1 MPKLR
6 LSPRLLLLP
15 FWCLQAG
22 RLGWTQR
29 GRPWLTAR
37 VDARHALPSPE
48 ALRAAASAPIA
59 GVHLHIVDLPATGW
73 ASLQAVRDA
82 LLVVR
87 AAGHAV
93 VIEIEQAGNA
103 EMFLASAAS
112 RTVVRP
118 HAHVH
123 LLGVGAA
130 MRFAGDALARLGL
143 RFDVESAGAYK
154 SFGEAFSRPFA
165 SAQNREAMRALVDDL
180 QAQLEGA
187 LAAKLAPATRET
199 ALAVVRQALADAPL
213 RADDALSRGLV
224 DAVAYPDEVRRELDP
239 DDDVRRVEIDAWW
252 MRRQAA
258 DKVAA
263 LVEGAERVV
272 VVHLEGN
279 VVDGDGAPGRP
290 SIAAGPVVEA
300 IDKLTKDERL
310 RAVVLHV
317 RSGGGSAAA
326 SDLIWR
332 SVVTLAESKVVVA
345 AFGDTAASGGYYLAA
360 GAREI
365 VAQPGT
371 LTGSIGVVGGKL
383 VLGGAAERLGVHTEL
398 LLGAPMAGYLSVN
411 RPFQPE
417 ERARFRAQLRD
428 TYTAFLNVV
437 ASGRKTTAE
446 ALEPHAQ
453 GRVWTGARAR
463 EIGLVDHLGGI
474 DVAVARAATL
484 AGIERVRRVDL
495 QVGPRQG
502 WAQRLLRRFVGTA
515 VRHVNL
521 DGIVPDIVRT
531 RVADVLG
538 LDETTVA
545 LLQADARPLAL
556 SLDAADLA
564 RATR

>member
-1 MPKLR
+1 MFRLR

-15 FWCLQAG
+15 LWCLHAA
-22 RLGWTQR
+22 RLGWNQR

-37 VDARHALPSPE
+37 VDARHALPPPE
-48 ALRAAASAPIA
+48 ALRAAATAPIA
-59 GVHLHIVDLPATGW
+59 GIHLHIVDLPATGW

-82 LLVVR
+82 LLAVR

-103 EMFLASAAS
+103 EMYLASAS
-112 RTVVRP
+112 TRTVLRP
-118 HAHVH
+118 HAHVN

-130 MRFAGDALARLGL
+130 MRFAGEALARLGL

-180 QAQLEGA
+180 QSQLEDA
-187 LAAKLAPATRET
+187 LATRLGGPNARATI
-199 ALAVVRQALADAPL
+199 RQALADAPL
-213 RADDALSRGLV
+213 HARDALARGLV
-224 DAVAYPDEVRRELDP
+224 DAVAYPDEVEAELDA
-239 DDDVRRVEIDAWW
+239 DGERRRVEVATWW
-252 MRRQAA
+252 KRRQAT
-258 DKVAA
+258 DRFTGQ
-263 LVEGAERVV
+263 LEGAERVV

-300 IDKLTKDERL
+300 LDKLADDEHL

-332 SVVTLAESKVVVA
+332 AVTRLATSKVVVA

-383 VLGGAAERLGVHTEL
+383 VVGAAAERLGVHTEL

-417 ERARFRAQLRD
+417 ERARFRAQLKD
-428 TYTAFLNVV
+428 TYTAFLEVV
-437 ASGRKTTAE
+437 AAGRHTTAA

-463 EIGLVDHLGGI
+463 EIGLVDHLGG
-474 DVAVARAATL
+474 VELAVERAAAL
-484 AGIERVRRVDL
+484 AGLERVRRVDQ

-502 WAQRLLRRFVGTA
+502 WAQRVLRRFVGSVVA
-515 VRHVNL
+515 QGAQAAL
-521 DGIVPDIVRT
+521 FPDLSGHPWT
-531 RVADVLG
+531 EALG
-538 LDETTVA
+538 LDETTRA
-545 LLQADARPLAL
+545 LLEGDGQPLAL
-556 SLDAADLA
+556 SLEADRLA

>member
-1 MPKLR
+1 MLR
-6 LSPRLLLLP
+6 LRPSPRLLLLP
-15 FWCLQAG
+15 LWCLQAA
-22 RLGWTQR
+22 RLGWSQR

-37 VDARHALPSPE
+37 VDSRHALPPPE
-48 ALRAAASAPIA
+48 ALRAAATAPIA
-59 GVHLHIVDLPATGW
+59 GVHLHLVDLPATGW

-82 LLVVR
+82 LLAVR

-103 EMFLASAAS
+103 EMYLASAAS
-112 RTVVRP
+112 RTVLRP
-118 HAHVH
+118 HAHVQ

-130 MRFAGDALARLGL
+130 MRFAGNALARLGL

-165 SAQNREAMRALVDDL
+165 SAQNREAMRSLVDDL
-180 QAQLEGA
+180 QGQLEDA
-187 LAAKLAPATRET
+187 LATRLGGPD
-199 ALAVVRQALADAPL
+199 ARAAVRQALADAPL
-213 RADDALSRGLV
+213 RAEDALARGLV
-224 DAVAYPDEVRRELDP
+224 DAVAYPDEVDAELGADDTPRRADLA
-239 DDDVRRVEIDAWW
+239 AWW
-252 MRRQAA
+252 KRRQAA
-258 DKVAA
+258 DQ
-263 LVEGAERVV
+263 LRGRLEGAERIV

-279 VVDGDGAPGRP
+279 VVDGEGAPGRP

-300 IDKLTKDERL
+300 LDALAEDKRL
-310 RAVVLHV
+310 RAVVVHV

-332 SVVTLAESKVVVA
+332 AVTRLAESKVVVA

-398 LLGAPMAGYLSVN
+398 LLGAPMAGYLSAN

-417 ERARFRAQLRD
+417 ERARFRAQLKD

-437 ASGRKTTAE
+437 ASGRHTTPE
-446 ALEPHAQ
+446 PLEPHAH

-463 EIGLVDHLGGI
+463 EIGLVDHLGGV
-474 DVAVARAATL
+474 DFAVARASAL
-484 AGIERVRRVDL
+484 AGLDRVRRVDL

-502 WAQRLLRRFVGTA
+502 WAQRILRRFLGTLA
-515 VRHVNL
+515 VQGAWAAL
-521 DGIVPDIVRT
+521 VPELAGLRRT
-531 RVADVLG
+531 
-538 LDETTVA
+538 EA
-545 LLQADARPLAL
+545 LLLDDTTLALLEGDGRPLAL
-556 SLDAADLA
+556 SLEADRLA
-564 RATR
+564 QTSC